1 MNGLDGKIAVV
12 TGGTQGLGAA
22 VARHTNSFAQVR
34 PPMLSDLRDDIR
46 PEPWGDSGYL
56 KGVPDTR
63 ATGG

>member
-1 MNGLDGKIAVV
+1 
-12 TGGTQGLGAA
+12 
-22 VARHTNSFAQVR
+22 
-34 PPMLSDLRDDIR
+34 MLSDLRDDIR